1 MPAAG
6 ATAIGTGRIPGQE
19 AIDLSVCIAILK
31 KTIVAM
37 PVVIMIILYLIRRN
51 MTQPPDEQQTFSNET
66 VEVTDTFANHSSFA
80 NSTAGAQF
88 EVVRDLVMTKR
99 LRRLLKLDQN
109 NV

>member
-31 KTIVAM
+31 KAIVAI

-51 MTQPPDEQQTFSNET
+51 LTYDNPEEPVSVFN
-66 VEVTDTFANHSSFA
+66 DT
-80 NSTAGAQF
+80 STLF
-88 EVVRDLVMTKR
+88 EDINTTNDPFEAVVRDQDVTKR
-99 LRRLLKLDQN
+99 LRRLLKLDP